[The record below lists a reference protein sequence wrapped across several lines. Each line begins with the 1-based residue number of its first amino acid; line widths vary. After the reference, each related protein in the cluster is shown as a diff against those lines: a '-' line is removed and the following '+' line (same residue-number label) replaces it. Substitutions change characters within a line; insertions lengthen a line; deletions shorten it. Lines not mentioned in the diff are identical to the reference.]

1 MGMDESIDSQ
11 YTDVCATI
19 NASLEAV
26 KALHLNF
33 SQKVDSLDDEN
44 QQLRSSLKAAN
55 SEVCDLRK
63 RIESAE
69 AAAAAAKN
77 EHAAY
82 KVEMLA
88 AEKESAALVSSL
100 RQELAVSHATHE
112 ETRAALVEERK
123 KAKEAA
129 KTSSATVKELNG
141 TLDTVRDALEKQ
153 KETCANLQMDLSSSK
168 SKLVQT
174 TGEVSVARAEL
185 SAVNA
190 QFVDLQREISVAKM
204 EVSAAEKDGKA
215 KMEALLVSKEEAA
228 ELKALLNDK
237 VAEEAAA
244 HQVTRTQLER
254 LKQESF
260 NLYTAYTKSMQQLQ
274 EFREALERETQ
285 ESARLHQAM
294 AQAKQEAARDAMRL
308 RSSNTM
314 LPPSS
319 IATMGNMGLSTPSIS
334 ENIDVDSTTPK
345 PTLRPLGTGKEND
358 FSLDTI
364 ERRFAVV
371 D

>member
-1 MGMDESIDSQ
+1 
-11 YTDVCATI
+11 
-19 NASLEAV
+19 
-26 KALHLNF
+26 
-33 SQKVDSLDDEN
+33 
-44 QQLRSSLKAAN
+44 
-55 SEVCDLRK
+55 
-63 RIESAE
+63 
-69 AAAAAAKN
+69 
-77 EHAAY
+77 
-82 KVEMLA
+82 
-88 AEKESAALVSSL
+88 
-100 RQELAVSHATHE
+100 
-112 ETRAALVEERK
+112 
-123 KAKEAA
+123 
-129 KTSSATVKELNG
+129 
-141 TLDTVRDALEKQ
+141 
-153 KETCANLQMDLSSSK
+153 MDLSSTK

-174 TGEVSVARAEL
+174 TREVSVARAEL

-190 QFVDLQREISVAKM
+190 QCVDLQREISVAKM

-244 HQVTRTQLER
+244 HEVTRTQLER

-260 NLYTAYTKSMQQLQ
+260 NLYTAYTNSMQQLQ

-294 AQAKQEAARDAMRL
+294 AQAKQEAARDAMRST
-308 RSSNTM
+308 RKTI

-319 IATMGNMGLSTPSIS
+319 IATMGNMGLSSPSVS
-334 ENIDVDSTTPK
+334 ENIDVESTTPK
-345 PTLRPLGTGKEND
+345 PTIRPLGSGKENN

>member
-1 MGMDESIDSQ
+1 
-11 YTDVCATI
+11 
-19 NASLEAV
+19 
-26 KALHLNF
+26 
-33 SQKVDSLDDEN
+33 
-44 QQLRSSLKAAN
+44 
-55 SEVCDLRK
+55 
-63 RIESAE
+63 
-69 AAAAAAKN
+69 
-77 EHAAY
+77 
-82 KVEMLA
+82 
-88 AEKESAALVSSL
+88 
-100 RQELAVSHATHE
+100 
-112 ETRAALVEERK
+112 
-123 KAKEAA
+123 
-129 KTSSATVKELNG
+129 
-141 TLDTVRDALEKQ
+141 
-153 KETCANLQMDLSSSK
+153 
-168 SKLVQT
+168 
-174 TGEVSVARAEL
+174 
-185 SAVNA
+185 
-190 QFVDLQREISVAKM
+190 
-204 EVSAAEKDGKA
+204 
-215 KMEALLVSKEEAA
+215 
-228 ELKALLNDK
+228 

>member
-1 MGMDESIDSQ
+1 
-11 YTDVCATI
+11 
-19 NASLEAV
+19 
-26 KALHLNF
+26 
-33 SQKVDSLDDEN
+33 
-44 QQLRSSLKAAN
+44 
-55 SEVCDLRK
+55 
-63 RIESAE
+63 
-69 AAAAAAKN
+69 
-77 EHAAY
+77 
-82 KVEMLA
+82 MLA

-141 TLDTVRDALEKQ
+141 KLDTVRDALEKQ

-244 HQVTRTQLER
+244 HEVTRTQLER

-260 NLYTAYTKSMQQLQ
+260 NLYTAYTNSMQQSQ

-319 IATMGNMGLSTPSIS
+319 IATMGNMGLSSPSFS

-345 PTLRPLGTGKEND
+345 PTIRPLGSGKEND